1 MKRPLKYPTASIVGE
16 KFGLRSEEYKR
27 VYALEQWAARHGYK
41 GHRKQIL
48 SSRNTQGT
56 FGNGSSNGGAYG
68 ANQQTRPQPKPAYNS
83 SDEEDM
89 DLPF

>member
-41 GHRKQIL
+41 GHRNHIVPTKHDRSKQQSLIL
-48 SSRNTQGT
+48 
-56 FGNGSSNGGAYG
+56 
-68 ANQQTRPQPKPAYNS
+68 KEL
-83 SDEEDM
+83 D
-89 DLPF
+89 